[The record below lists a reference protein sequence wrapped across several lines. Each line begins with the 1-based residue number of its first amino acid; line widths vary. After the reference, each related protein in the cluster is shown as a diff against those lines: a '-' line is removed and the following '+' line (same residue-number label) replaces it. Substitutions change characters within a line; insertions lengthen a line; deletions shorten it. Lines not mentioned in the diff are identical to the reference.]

1 MTLIE
6 YIEHYF
12 EENKSYMEGLLEE
25 LNKQHELNNKVSHL
39 EAIILYYKEE
49 ILYSIEKL
57 EIHCRA
63 LRDKLENG

>member
-6 YIEHYF
+6 SIEHYF

-39 EAIILYYKEE
+39 EAIILYYKGE